1 MRLLLRLSVASCLT
15 LTAVVAPAC
24 VTSSSNTMTAAA
36 GRAVEYFPL
45 AVGNR
50 ATWRVQPGPEQPQEV
65 VIVKQDDRGFFVDNR
80 GFAVAPRSDGIFDG
94 QRFVLQDPLVVD
106 HAWSAKPK
114 DQPAETYKI
123 TATDVSVTV
132 GAGTFTDCVQVEGE
146 QPGVDPN
153 TGRRGKVLIS
163 WTYAKNVGLIQVVQR
178 TQLDGEAPVTVA
190 KMELLSFTPASSS
203 DPPSAQP

>member
-1 MRLLLRLSVASCLT
+1 MRLLLRLSVASCLA
-15 LTAVVAPAC
+15 LTVASAC

-65 VIVKQDDRGFFVDNR
+65 IIVKQDERGFFVDNR

-123 TATDVSVTV
+123 TATDVTVTV
-132 GAGTFTDCVQVEGE
+132 GAGTFSDCVQVEGE

-153 TGRRGKVLIS
+153 TRRPGKILIS
-163 WTYAKNVGLIQVVQR
+163 WTYAKNVGLVQVIQR

-190 KMELLSFTPASSS
+190 KMELLSFTPASASS
-203 DPPSAQP
+203 SAQP